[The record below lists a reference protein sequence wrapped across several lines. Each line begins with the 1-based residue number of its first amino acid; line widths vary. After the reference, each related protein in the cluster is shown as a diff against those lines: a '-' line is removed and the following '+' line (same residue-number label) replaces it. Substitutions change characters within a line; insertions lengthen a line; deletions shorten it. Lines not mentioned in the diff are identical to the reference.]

1 MYKVIK
7 RDGKEVDFNVN
18 KISNAIGK
26 AFAAVGRDFHPSVVE
41 LLALRTCADFETKVK
56 DGKVYVE
63 DIQDSVE
70 KVLSESNYADV
81 AKAYILYL
89 KKIPCKEEKNFK
101 ILY

>member
-56 DGKVYVE
+56 DGLRAIMLMWLRHIFFIVNK
-63 DIQDSVE
+63 E
-70 KVLSESNYADV
+70 KRPVIYQRLCLIIRS
-81 AKAYILYL
+81 
-89 KKIPCKEEKNFK
+89 
-101 ILY
+101 